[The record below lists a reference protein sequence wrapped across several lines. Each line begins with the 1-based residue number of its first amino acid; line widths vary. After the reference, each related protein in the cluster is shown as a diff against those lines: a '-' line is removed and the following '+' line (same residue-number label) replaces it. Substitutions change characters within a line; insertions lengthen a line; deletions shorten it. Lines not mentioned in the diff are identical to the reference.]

1 MASPAILQIDLPAVL
16 ANHFA
21 DDNDPDYLT
30 VLGLYNN
37 IRPFVALIGD
47 VNAAA
52 IGSLARTAAVNA
64 LKASQIKTVNLSSV
78 KPGGSRKKR
87 QSKKRKNN
95 KNHSNNNQ

>member
-1 MASPAILQIDLPAVL
+1 MPSTSILQIDLPVVAEG
-16 ANHFA
+16 AW
-21 DDNDPDYLT
+21 DNELNQEYLT

-37 IRPFVALIGD
+37 IRPFVALITAIN
-47 VNAAA
+47 NAANA
-52 IGSLARTAAVNA
+52 GDRTIAVNA
-64 LKASQIKTVNLSSV
+64 LKASQIKTVDLSSV